1 MCAELRLMDSVWL
14 IKRKA
19 KYDIGREEGIAYTYI
34 LHKIWQRSAE
44 YPHPKSPVR
53 RSMLTSAKQKEHKW
67 RDVRSLTHATRCPIG

>member
-53 RSMLTSAKQKEHKW
+53 RSMLPSAKQKR
-67 RDVRSLTHATRCPIG
+67 RDVRYVAFLTRHFA